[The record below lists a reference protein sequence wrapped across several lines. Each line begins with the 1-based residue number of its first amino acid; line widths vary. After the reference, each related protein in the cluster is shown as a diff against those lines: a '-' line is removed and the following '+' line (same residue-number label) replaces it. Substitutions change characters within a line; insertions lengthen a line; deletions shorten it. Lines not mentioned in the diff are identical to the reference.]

1 MGMAYRLLCS
11 GSMNTILKT
20 AASTLLALGMSAGA
34 QAAYIT
40 FGGVSTPNE
49 GLTTGVDGATIAT
62 FNDVPLES
70 QAFIDGGAFYA
81 GQGAVVDGSL
91 SGEYASP
98 AGNTSPYLSVA
109 YGQQAGTHNAAY
121 WISGES
127 FNYFG
132 LYWGSI
138 DDYNSLSFYNGED
151 LVASFSGLDVIGRG
165 AALGD
170 QTAAGS
176 NRYVNFWFGDEAFDS
191 IVFGTSQFAFES
203 DNHAVANVSVPEPG
217 TLALLGLG
225 LTGLGFFR
233 RRQRAAA

>member
-1 MGMAYRLLCS
+1 MAYALQPWEP
-11 GSMNTILKT
+11 MNTMLKT

-40 FGGVSTPNE
+40 FGGISTPNE
-49 GLTTGVDGATIAT
+49 GLTTAVDGATIAT
-62 FNDVPLES
+62 FNDIPLETQS
-70 QAFIDGGAFYA
+70 FFDGEAWYA
-81 GQGAVVDGSL
+81 GQGAVVDGSV
-91 SGEYASP
+91 SGQYASP

-121 WISGES
+121 WISGS
-127 FNYFG
+127 NYNYFG

-151 LVASFSGLDVIGRG
+151 LVASFTGLDVIARG
-165 AALGD
+165 ASLGD
-170 QTAAGS
+170 QTSAGS
-176 NRYVNFWFGDEAFDS
+176 NRYVNFWFGDEVFDS

-225 LTGLGFFR
+225 LTGLALMR
-233 RRQRAAA
+233 RRQRTAA

>member
-1 MGMAYRLLCS
+1 
-11 GSMNTILKT
+11 MNTMLKT
-20 AASTLLALGMSAGA
+20 AASTLVALGMSAGA

-40 FGGVSTPNE
+40 FGGVSTPTE
-49 GLTTGVDGATIAT
+49 GLTSAVSGATVAT

-81 GQGAVVDGSL
+81 GQGAVVEGSL

-121 WISGES
+121 WIAGDTY
-127 FNYFG
+127 NYFG

-138 DDYNSLSFYNGED
+138 DDYNSLSFYNGEE
-151 LVASFSGLDVIGRG
+151 LIASYTGLDVIGYG

-170 QTAAGS
+170 QTSAGS
-176 NRYVNFWFGDEAFDS
+176 NRYVNFWFEDLVFDS
-191 IVFGTSQFAFES
+191 IVFGTSQYAFES
-203 DNHAVANVSVPEPG
+203 DNHAVANVPVPEPG

-225 LTGLGFFR
+225 LTGLGLFR

>member
-1 MGMAYRLLCS
+1 
-11 GSMNTILKT
+11 MNTMLKT

-49 GLTTGVDGATIAT
+49 GLTTAVDGAIIAN
-62 FNDVPLES
+62 FNGAPQNDY
-70 QAFIDGGAFYA
+70 AFFVDGAAAYS
-81 GQGAVVDGSL
+81 GQGAVVQGSL

-109 YGQQAGTHNAAY
+109 FGLASGQHAADFLV
-121 WISGES
+121 GS
-127 FNYFG
+127 FFTGYASEYNYFG

-138 DDYNSLSFYNGED
+138 DDYNALDFYHEGN
-151 LVASFSGLDVIGRG
+151 LVASFTGLDVIGRG

-170 QTAAGS
+170 QTSAGS
-176 NRYVNFWFGDEAFDS
+176 NRYVNFWFGEDVFDS
-191 IVFGTSQFAFES
+191 IVFTTSQFAFES
-203 DNHAVANVSVPEPG
+203 DNHAVANVPVPEPG

-225 LTGLGFFR
+225 LTGLGLMR
-233 RRQRAAA
+233 RRQRTAA